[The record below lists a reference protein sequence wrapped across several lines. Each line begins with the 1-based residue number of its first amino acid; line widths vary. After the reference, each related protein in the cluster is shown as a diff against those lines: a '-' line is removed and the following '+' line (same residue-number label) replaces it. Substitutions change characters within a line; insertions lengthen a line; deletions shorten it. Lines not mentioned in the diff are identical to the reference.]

1 MNNSC
6 IRFASYLQIPCLT
19 FADVGVGI
27 CKCCSKD
34 LQMFGGGFANV
45 KHYREGKVRYYLSFG
60 RAKYRVPDL
69 PRRVWALRLS
79 MKALKVRSWPAGID
93 VCLSISLLLF
103 YVTNV
108 LLFSK

>member
-1 MNNSC
+1 
-6 IRFASYLQIPCLT
+6 
-19 FADVGVGI
+19 
-27 CKCCSKD
+27 
-34 LQMFGGGFANV
+34 MFGGGFANV

-103 YVTNV
+103 MSQMYYFFQNKPYT
-108 LLFSK
+108 LLVF